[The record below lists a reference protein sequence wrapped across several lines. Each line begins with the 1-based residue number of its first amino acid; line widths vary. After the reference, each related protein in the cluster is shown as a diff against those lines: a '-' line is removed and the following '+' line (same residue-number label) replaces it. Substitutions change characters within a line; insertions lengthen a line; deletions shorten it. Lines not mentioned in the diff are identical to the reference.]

1 MAEQGGLA
9 QGRPTSAC
17 SGPPLCQLFV
27 SQSLCNA
34 ASRPITQVGLGPRLA
49 LALVCVPSASV
60 GAAWGLG
67 WAAKGKGPP
76 RLGLGCGSPRRGSDA
91 MVSGRAA
98 GSRAGQKVSE
108 PDGCRKGPGKGR
120 FVGGA
125 QPQEM
130 NEQGLPCPCPIS
142 APFLCSFPAPCSGF
156 PPRPISSGPLSFL
169 TLHLSSQGSLRIS
182 GAMLGSRELC
192 RG

>member
-17 SGPPLCQLFV
+17 LGLLLRQLFA

-34 ASRPITQVGLGPRLA
+34 VSRPITQVGLGPRLA
-49 LALVCVPSASV
+49 LALVFVPLASV
-60 GAAWGLG
+60 GEAWGLG

-76 RLGLGCGSPRRGSDA
+76 RLGLVGQGCGSPGRGSDA

-98 GSRAGQKVSE
+98 GSGAGQKASE
-108 PDGCRKGPGKGR
+108 SDGCRKGPGKGR

-130 NEQGLPCPCPIS
+130 NEQGLPFPCPIS
-142 APFLCSFPAPCSGF
+142 APSLLLALVSHPDPS
-156 PPRPISSGPLSFL
+156 P
-169 TLHLSSQGSLRIS
+169 QGHSPF
-182 GAMLGSRELC
+182 
-192 RG
+192 